1 MRTGDLPSLQKILGH
16 SSPQMTQRY
25 AHLAKEHLAA
35 KMDQFD
41 ALMPV
46 ESANLSQDG
55 HFLDTK
61 LKIESQKVVKNAYI

>member
-1 MRTGDLPSLQKILGH
+1 
-16 SSPQMTQRY
+16 MTQRY
-25 AHLAKEHLAA
+25 AHLAKEHLSA

-46 ESANLSQDG
+46 ESADLSQDG

-61 LKIESQKVVKNAYI
+61 LKIESQKVLKNTYN

>member
-25 AHLAKEHLAA
+25 AHLAKEHLSA

-46 ESANLSQDG
+46 ESADLSEDG